1 LDQVALIL
9 TAACEL
15 DDGPAISD
23 EEAIALKAEH
33 RDVLWKACVAALQVC
48 RGTPQKVLDILQPR
62 ASITVLT
69 ETEDG
74 DTALREGAGFTIPLH
89 RANRSNPL

>member
-1 LDQVALIL
+1 MNKDELSHGADSLLIALNLQQDALEKICLIL

-23 EEAIALKAEH
+23 DEAIVLKAKH

-48 RGTPQKVLDILQPR
+48 RNTPRKVLHVLQPR
-62 ASITVLT
+62 EAIIYMT
-69 ETEDG
+69 E
-74 DTALREGAGFTIPLH
+74 H
-89 RANRSNPL
+89 RR